1 MGLRMDIPALYASM
15 IRAIGDGTGMADSL
29 LHVHAGMAVL
39 LCARF
44 LTGYRLSTP
53 VPLAVV
59 ALAELGNELLDRL
72 YWGSWRW
79 PDTTLDVIN
88 TLFWPTMLFLG
99 TRFRDRMPPWR
110 SQQSKG
116 AGQNADGP
124 AETISS

>member
-72 YWGSWRW
+72 HWGSWRW

-88 TLFWPTMLFLG
+88 TLFWVLADHVVPGHPLS
-99 TRFRDRMPPWR
+99 R
-110 SQQSKG
+110 SD
-116 AGQNADGP
+116 AAV
-124 AETISS
+124 AVAAIE